1 MKIQIKVLLIVFTFL
16 LISGFVII
24 LVSQTVSKNIVEQEI
39 YDNLESV
46 AKSRAAHIGTFLEL
60 KRKRVDQLSQ
70 SVVIEDLLLTTKN
83 DADYAKTF
91 NAVTKRLKNTAEAEE
106 HTYGVFVINKEGIIV
121 ASSEE
126 IDIGTDKS
134 GDPYFLGAKQG
145 TFVKDAYVSQDRK
158 IKTLAF
164 SAPVLDEDDNNAFLG
179 VVVMRYSME
188 GLDKIT
194 TDRTGLGET
203 GEIYLINKEG
213 YMITPSR
220 FVNDTFL
227 KQKVDTS
234 ESRECHELSE
244 EEEEREE
251 IDVYENYMGKMVL
264 GTHYK
269 IKEMNWCLLA
279 EMDEKEAFA
288 PFTML
293 TRTLLSILALVLVV
307 GITFAILL
315 SRTITRPIVKLHH
328 GTEEITKGN
337 LDFKVGTKAED
348 EIGQLSRDFDS
359 MTAELK
365 KSRAELEE
373 YSRGLEEKVEERTN
387 ELADKVKESEEQAN
401 ATLNLLEDANEAK
414 NELEAS
420 RQAILNMVHD
430 LETGK
435 REAENAKEM
444 LAAAN
449 VKLERSNKELL
460 DFAYIA
466 SHDLREPMRKI
477 SAFGQLLQES
487 LKGKLDEDEEENFA
501 FMIDG
506 ATRMQQ
512 MIDDLLVYSRVST
525 KAKPPARV
533 DLNAVIDDLKNVE
546 LAVQVEETGGVINVL
561 EPLPPL
567 HADPSQIHQL
577 LQNLLGNG
585 LKYRR
590 KGVPP
595 VITVRGREVNGKMVR
610 IEVQDNG
617 IGIEEQYCANIFG
630 MFKRLHSREDYEGSG
645 IGLAICKKIVERHGG
660 EIGVESN
667 PGVGSTFWFTVP
679 ITIDELEIQRNR
691 WDVMSD
697 ILEEISWE
705 EGVQK
710 TNLDLSSVKRYFDF
724 LRDNGFLEAGD
735 EPGKGESYKLTEK
748 GQDLLLK
755 LQTVA
760 EMIR

>member
-1 MKIQIKVLLIVFTFL
+1 MKIKIKVLLIVFTLL
-16 LISGFVII
+16 LISSAVTII
-24 LVSQTVSKNIVEQEI
+24 VNQTVSKNIVEEAI
-39 YDNLESV
+39 YNGLENI
-46 AKSRAAHIGTFLEL
+46 AHSKADQIETFLEL
-60 KRKRVDQLSQ
+60 KRKVVDQLSQ
-70 SVVIEDLLLTTKN
+70 SVVIKDLLLTAKN
-83 DADYAKTF
+83 DEKYAKTL
-91 NAVTKRLKNTAEAEE
+91 NAVTKRLKNTAESEE
-106 HTYGVFVINKEGIIV
+106 DTHGVFVIDKEGVII

-126 IDIGTDKS
+126 IDIGKDKS
-134 GDPYFLGAKQG
+134 GDPYFLGAKEG
-145 TFVKDAYVSQDRK
+145 AFVKDAYFSQDRK
-158 IKTLAF
+158 INSIAF
-164 SAPVLDEDDNNAFLG
+164 SAPVLDDNNKEFLG
-179 VVVMRYSME
+179 VIVIMYSMD
-188 GLDKIT
+188 GLDEVT
-194 TDRTGLGET
+194 TDRTGLGDT
-203 GEIYLINKEG
+203 GEIYLINKDG
-213 YMITPSR
+213 YMITPLR

-227 KQKVDTS
+227 KQKINTETTWDWFRAMEIFEAPEAVLYKNYLGTEVLRVYVPIS
-234 ESRECHELSE
+234 MMGWYLVTEISE
-244 EEEEREE
+244 EE
-251 IDVYENYMGKMVL
+251 
-264 GTHYK
+264 
-269 IKEMNWCLLA
+269 
-279 EMDEKEAFA
+279 AFA
-288 PFTML
+288 SIAEL
-293 TRTLLSILALVLVV
+293 ARRKLSILALILVIGV
-307 GITFAILL
+307 AFSTVL
-315 SRTITRPIVKLHH
+315 SRMITKPILELYH

-337 LDFKVGTKAED
+337 LNYKVGTKAED
-348 EIGQLSRDFDS
+348 EIGQLSRAFDS
-359 MTAELK
+359 MTTELK

-387 ELADKVKESEEQAN
+387 ELTEKVKESEKQAM
-401 ATLNLLEDANEAK
+401 ATLNLLEDVNEVK

-430 LETGK
+430 LETEK

-449 VKLERSNKELL
+449 IKLERSNKELL

-525 KAKPPARV
+525 KAKLLERLDV
-533 DLNAVIDDLKNVE
+533 NAVIEDLKNVE
-546 LAVQVEETGGVINVL
+546 LAVQVEETGGVINVP
-561 EPLPPL
+561 EPLPPV

-577 LQNLLGNG
+577 LQNMLGNG
-585 LKYRR
+585 LKYCRN
-590 KGVPP
+590 GVPP
-595 VITVRGREVNGKMVR
+595 VITVRGRVVNGNMVR

-645 IGLAICKKIVERHGG
+645 IGLAVCKKIVERQGG

-679 ITIDELEIQRNR
+679 ITIDELQIQRNR

-705 EGVQK
+705 GGVQK
-710 TNLDLSSVKRYFDF
+710 TNLDWKSVKSYFDF
-724 LRDNGFLEAGD
+724 LLDNGFLDVGD

-755 LQTVA
+755 LQRVA

>member
-1 MKIQIKVLLIVFTFL
+1 MKIIIKTIVLTFTLIMIASVTTIG
-16 LISGFVII
+16 ISEII
-24 LVSQTVSKNIVEQEI
+24 SKNIVEQEV
-39 YDNLESV
+39 YNHLLTTAD
-46 AKSRAAHIGTFLEL
+46 SRADHIETFLEIE
-60 KRKRVDQLSQ
+60 KEAVEQLSV
-70 SVVIEDLLLTTKN
+70 SVVIEQFLSAEKDDPDYTQKRNVVMRSLNDTADVRKDTESIFVLDKN
-83 DADYAKTF
+83 
-91 NAVTKRLKNTAEAEE
+91 
-106 HTYGVFVINKEGIIV
+106 GIIV
-121 ASSEE
+121 ASNKEM
-126 IDIGTDKS
+126 DIGKDKS
-134 GDPYFLGAKQG
+134 NNSYFLCAKEGA
-145 TFVKDAYVSQDRK
+145 FVKDVYVSSTGK
-158 IKTLAF
+158 NSIAF
-164 SAPVLDEDDNNAFLG
+164 SAPVFDEDRVLLG
-179 VVVMRYSME
+179 VVVARVPIE
-188 GLDKIT
+188 ILNKIT

-203 GEIYLINKEG
+203 GEIYLINKDG

-227 KQKVDTS
+227 KQNVDT
-234 ESRECHELSE
+234 ENARNYLGEHEHGVVIYKNYMGTEVLGAYAHVMDM
-244 EEEEREE
+244 RWCLRAE
-251 IDVYENYMGKMVL
+251 IDVE
-264 GTHYK
+264 
-269 IKEMNWCLLA
+269 
-279 EMDEKEAFA
+279 DAFA
-288 PFTML
+288 PVTRL
-293 TRTLLSILALVLVV
+293 TQTLLSIFALVSVL
-307 GITFAILL
+307 GLILSILIARRAI
-315 SRTITRPIVKLHH
+315 RPIVKLHH

-365 KSRAELEE
+365 KSQAELEE

-401 ATLNLLEDANEAK
+401 ATLNLLEDVNEAK
-414 NELEAS
+414 NELETS

-546 LAVQVEETGGVINVL
+546 LAVQVEETGGVINVP

-585 LKYRR
+585 LKYYR

-595 VITVRGREVNGKMVR
+595 VITVRGRVVNGNMVR

-645 IGLAICKKIVERHGG
+645 IGLAVCKKIVERHGG

-679 ITIDELEIQRNR
+679 ITIDELQIQRNR

-697 ILEEISWE
+697 ILAEISWE
-705 EGVQK
+705 GGVQK
-710 TNLDLSSVKRYFDF
+710 TNLDLSSVKSYFDF
-724 LRDNGFLEAGD
+724 LMDNGFLEAGD